1 MWPANPANVTEM
13 PPSVSRSEG
22 FILADSLKSKTRDR
36 WLKLSDIQDR
46 LPEPA
51 RWWVAGMSSAERHG
65 TEIVLNNVGLK
76 SFLKYWKEYRDE
88 LAEIRNF

>member
-1 MWPANPANVTEM
+1 M
-13 PPSVSRSEG
+13 PPSVRRALEG
-22 FILADSLKSKTRDR
+22 FILAASPKSNQNQARDR

-46 LPEPA
+46 LSKSA
-51 RWWVAGMSSAERHG
+51 QQWVAGMSSAERHC